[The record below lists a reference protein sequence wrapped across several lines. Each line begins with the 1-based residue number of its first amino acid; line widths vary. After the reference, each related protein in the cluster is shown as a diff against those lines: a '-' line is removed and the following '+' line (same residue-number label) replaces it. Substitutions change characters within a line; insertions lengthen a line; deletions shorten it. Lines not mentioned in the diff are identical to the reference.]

1 MSEVEAVLVVPDA
14 VLDAVPVAEF
24 VDSAVAVC
32 VAAVAVAIAVVA
44 LVPLPDGE
52 PVAELVPKAVNEV
65 VET

>member
-32 VAAVAVAIAVVA
+32 VAVAVAIAVVA